1 MTTGG
6 NYLILLPSPPPC
18 PSSNRIGVRRRY
30 GGGGGRERGGR
41 LISSAG
47 NLEIFS
53 LPPPPPSRGFIRFR
67 LKYDILELSTCDLY
81 ARDRVIEKEPSI
93 FYHPPSRLVTRPM
106 LRLLAV
112 LFPLFHARVAG
123 SECSLK
129 WPPDPRLIM
138 FIRVYI
144 RTVYIYILLMSCESS
159 QIAG

>member
-1 MTTGG
+1 M
-6 NYLILLPSPPPC
+6 ILLPSPPPC